1 MGNKAT
7 PPRSFN
13 TIRRSQTKVRAQR
26 RKNQAVVLLAILAT
40 GALILL
46 SLLVLGGFS
55 IVNNIISANSPSQGQ
70 TPPPPSSTNNITFV
84 QTTKSSGAIHSGTLI
99 LVNKDYKYTFPIG
112 VMLDDIS
119 ENAAKKADNST
130 TIYGPVPGVELLERE
145 TLQALN
151 SMMYKYDELF
161 GDTKFAVSSAY
172 RTEAAQGALN
182 SEVKPGESEH
192 HTGYCVALQ
201 VFDSTGKN
209 RVNLDPETDHWFYQ
223 NCYKYGFI
231 VRYPDEKK
239 DITGVDR
246 YEHCFRYVGV
256 AHATYMYQNNLCLE
270 EYLDLLKNSF
280 SSAATRLTISAADG
294 FEYDVYYVAASGSEI
309 TTIDVPTSN
318 YEYTVSGDNRSGF
331 IVTVKKPTPAA

>member
-7 PPRSFN
+7 SPRSFN

-70 TPPPPSSTNNITFV
+70 TPPPPSSNNELTFV

-99 LVNKDYKYTFPIG
+99 LVNKDNKYTFPIG
-112 VMLDDIS
+112 VSLVDIS
-119 ENAAKKADNST
+119 DNMVKKPHG
-130 TIYGPVPGVELLERE
+130 TIYRPVPGVELLEEE
-145 TLQALN
+145 TLRALN
-151 SMMYKYDELF
+151 AMMYKYYELDEDANF
-161 GDTKFAVSSAY
+161 VISSAY
-172 RTEAAQGALN
+172 RTEAAQEALG
-182 SEVKPGESEH
+182 SSVKPGESDH
-192 HTGYCVALQ
+192 HTGYCVAIKYPAANHFLE
-201 VFDSTGKN
+201 SN
-209 RVNLDPETDHWFYQ
+209 HWFYQ
-223 NCYKYGFI
+223 NCHKYGFVI
-231 VRYPDEKK
+231 RYPEGKK
-239 DITGVDR
+239 DITGVSD
-246 YEHCFRYVGV
+246 YDHCFRYVGV
-256 AHATYMYQNNLCLE
+256 AHATYMYENNLCME

-294 FEYDVYYVAASGSEI
+294 YQYDVYYVAASGSEI